1 MNKKLS
7 EKEIDQLK
15 KIKPRKKP
23 IKKGRDFTTGI
34 DGESPTK
41 NPLKEIPENN
51 KGLSKLPEDARNKMG
66 FKKYGGKI
74 TYRMGGGKVV
84 SVGYDD

>member
-1 MNKKLS
+1 MGKKIS
-7 EKEIDQLK
+7 KKEMEQLK
-15 KIKPRKKP
+15 ELKPRKKP
-23 IKKGRDFTTGI
+23 IKIEDDFTTGI
-34 DGESPTK
+34 AGESATK
-41 NPLKEIPENN
+41 NPLKDVPKNN

>member
-1 MNKKLS
+1 MGKKNS
-7 EKEIDQLK
+7 KKEMEQLK
-15 KIKPRKKP
+15 KLKPRKKP
-23 IKKGRDFTTGI
+23 ILKGRDFTTGI
-34 DGESPTK
+34 AGESPTK
-41 NPLKEIPENN
+41 NPLKDVPENN

>member
-1 MNKKLS
+1 MKK
-7 EKEIDQLK
+7 
-15 KIKPRKKP
+15 
-23 IKKGRDFTTGI
+23 T
-34 DGESPTK
+34 
-41 NPLKEIPENN
+41 LKEIPEDN

>member
-1 MNKKLS
+1 MKK
-7 EKEIDQLK
+7 
-15 KIKPRKKP
+15 
-23 IKKGRDFTTGI
+23 T
-34 DGESPTK
+34 
-41 NPLKEIPENN
+41 LKEIPEDN

-84 SVGYDD
+84 SVGYDDQSQFYQTADYEARKEKEKTK